1 MEEVYDII
9 IQGGQSNAEGNG
21 LGPVFQEYIP
31 TEQIRY
37 LTDNRRIEHFEE
49 GLKVF
54 RNNNRICVEIAK
66 ERIVDNEV
74 LGDFSLTFAEDYINS
89 GLLEKGRKLLIIRS
103 AVGGTGFMNGHWG
116 AFDYLY
122 FRMIA
127 LTDYALSLNPN
138 NRVVAFLWHQG
149 EHDAVLKNT
158 CEKYFE
164 SLNAVVNNVKYRYG
178 QAVPFLAADFVYEWS
193 KKQIEIC
200 QPIINATRQ
209 VVSNYKNAAFI
220 ETDNLLSNNQKVGNG
235 DEFHFCRDAL
245 HELGHRYFHVYKELT
260 GQLK

>member
-21 LGPVFQEYIP
+21 MGPVLQDYVP
-31 TEQIRY
+31 TGKIKY

-54 RNNNRICVEIAK
+54 RNNNPISIEVAQ
-66 ERIVDNEV
+66 ERKVDDEAC
-74 LGDFSLTFAEDYINS
+74 GDFSLTFAEDYINS
-89 GLLEKGRKLLIIRS
+89 GLLKNGRKLLIIRS

-116 AFDYLY
+116 VFDYL
-122 FRMIA
+122 FLRMIA

-149 EHDAVLKNT
+149 EHDAVLRNST
-158 CEKYFE
+158 ESYFN
-164 SLNAVVNNVKYRYG
+164 SLNAVVKYVKCKYG
-178 QAVPFLAADFVYEWS
+178 AAVPFLAADFVHEWS
-193 KKQIEIC
+193 RKQFEIY
-200 QPIINATRQ
+200 QPIINAIRQ
-209 VVSNYKNAAFI
+209 VVCSYTNAAFI

-245 HELGHRYFHVYKELT
+245 HELGHRYFHSYKELI
-260 GQLK
+260 GQL